1 MRPRSGFERI
11 IAAVPKTDHSS
22 VAADNEKHLAELEFI
37 SSMRGCLTDFAANKR
52 RGIPGSEERDPEIPR
67 SVRKRDVN

>member
-37 SSMRGCLTDFAANKR
+37 SSMRGCLTDFAAIDILPFLKE
-52 RGIPGSEERDPEIPR
+52 GDCYR
-67 SVRKRDVN
+67 SG